1 MSDGKLRPT
10 SWTSLL
16 AIAVVAG
23 MTLFSLAS
31 IFVRSG
37 ISPIQVPFWL
47 FLVPI
52 AIGVIVIVQAWLVRQ
67 YRRGRRPIDQ
77 LYAARI
83 WVLTGATSRGGAI
96 LSGGAIGVAVA
107 YFMGGPTS
115 FLDEQGTNA
124 LVAGLASIIMTV
136 LALVGERWC
145 IDDDA
150 SPDASSEASGTA
162 GA

>member
-10 SWTSLL
+10 SVTSLL
-16 AIAVVAG
+16 AVAVVAG
-23 MTLFSLAS
+23 VTIFSLAS
-31 IFVRSG
+31 ILVRSG
-37 ISPIQVPFWL
+37 VSPVQVPFWL
-47 FLVPI
+47 FLVPV
-52 AIGVIVIVQAWLVRQ
+52 AIGVIVIIQAWFVRQ

-83 WVLTGATSRGGAI
+83 WVLTGATSRGGSI
-96 LSGGAIGVAVA
+96 LTGGAFGVALA
-107 YFMGGPTS
+107 YFVGGPTS
-115 FLDEQGTNA
+115 FLTEQGTNA
-124 LVAGLASIIMTV
+124 LIAGLASVVMTV

-150 SPDASSEASGTA
+150 TPDAPEMGAA